1 MKTLQTQIEP
11 EQIISAPVQ
20 PSMDAE
26 LLEEAEQEL
35 SEPDRQLLANLD
47 ALSEAVRYRKR
58 AVRWLP
64 VTGLVSVGSLVTLIL
79 KMTRYGVASMIHP
92 SSFDITMERSL
103 VAVLIA
109 ACVAGLAQGFAGMDR
124 PGKAAF
130 KLVNANDPRIAG
142 PFIEALSGSETVNS
156 IASSVLIRVL
166 PELTIE
172 DSDALTDAQ
181 REAMRSGLKS
191 ALSRWRIGRY
201 NPTLATVLIE
211 TLGRIGSVDDL
222 PLLESLERSRSGD
235 EDRKQFA
242 DSARAAMRQIVAR
255 KASQGGIEIPWVSQ
269 KLQEIKPD
277 RATALSDAAVQSLAH
292 RVSAIAKLR
301 KRSLLFT
308 GAGALTGLVFAGSR
322 IYDFVNGHGTNQM
335 VTYGLAVSLGTIL
348 LFATRGLYVQRNI
361 TQALTH
367 TDDLRIVGP
376 LLESAAGNE
385 VSAAAAISVVTPL
398 LRRFKAS
405 DAGLLSPEQRGYL
418 HRAMTIHQAN
428 AEFVLAALYALQ
440 QIGAADSIPAVQKVI
455 SRIGVKN
462 SHPEILEAAQ
472 DCLEALQLRATDEVQ
487 NRTLLRASSAADIGG
502 EALLR
507 PATPAAEPAE
517 ELLRALE

>member
-1 MKTLQTQIEP
+1 MKTLQTQNEP
-11 EQIISAPVQ
+11 VQINPVPVQ
-20 PSMDAE
+20 PSTDAE
-26 LLEEAEQEL
+26 LLQEAAPEL
-35 SEPDRQLLANLD
+35 SEQDGHLLANLD
-47 ALSEAVRYRKR
+47 ALTEAVRYRKR

-64 VTGLVSVGSLVTLIL
+64 VTGLVSVGSLVTLIT
-79 KMTRYGVASMIHP
+79 KMTRYGVPSMIHP

-103 VAVLIA
+103 VAVFIA
-109 ACVAGLAQGFAGMDR
+109 ACIAGLAQAFAGMDR

-130 KLVNANDPRIAG
+130 KLVNASDPRITG
-142 PFIEALSGSETVNS
+142 PFIEALSSSETVNS

-172 DSDALTDAQ
+172 DGEALTDAQ
-181 REAMRSGLKS
+181 REAMRAGLKS

-222 PLLESLERSRSGD
+222 PLLESLERRRSAS
-235 EDRKQFA
+235 EDRQQFA
-242 DSARAAMRQIVAR
+242 ASARAAMRQIAAR

-269 KLQEIKPD
+269 KLEENKRD
-277 RATALSDAAVQSLAH
+277 HATALSDAAVQNLAQ

-308 GAGALTGLVFAGSR
+308 GAGALTGLGFAASR
-322 IYDFVNGHGTNQM
+322 IYDFVNGHGTNQLI
-335 VTYGLAVSLGTIL
+335 TYGLAGSLGTIF

-398 LRRFKAS
+398 LGRFKAS
-405 DAGLLSPEQRGYL
+405 DGGLLNPEQRGYL
-418 HRAMTIHQAN
+418 HRAMSIHQAN

-440 QIGAADSIPAVQKVI
+440 QLGAADSIPAVQKVI
-455 SRIGVKN
+455 SRFGGKN
-462 SHPEILEAAQ
+462 SHPEILAAAK
-472 DCLEALQLRATDEVQ
+472 DCLESMRLRATDEEQ
-487 NRTLLRASSAADIGG
+487 NRTLLRASSAAEIGG

-507 PATPAAEPAE
+507 PATPAAEPVN
-517 ELLRALE
+517 ELLRAAE